1 VKVKVK
7 VGSERP
13 GGVYCTSV
21 PVGWFMI
28 LLGDILLKYLSCL
41 LLRIGTDAYYIQV
54 KEPIIA
60 VRAVSRS
67 LHSIRELEYNQRM
80 VKLIADPS

>member
-1 VKVKVK
+1 MYK
-7 VGSERP
+7 
-13 GGVYCTSV
+13 CTSGLV
-21 PVGWFMI
+21 YDLVTADMI
-28 LLGDILLKYLSCL
+28 LLGDILLKYLSCP
-41 LLRIGTDAYYIQV
+41 LLRIGRDACYMQV

-60 VRAVSRS
+60 ARAVSRS